1 MSFLFS
7 NKNMPESLAIPEEKF
22 TKASFFSKNEPT
34 LDKLY
39 SSSLHFSEQIVDVIA
54 SSPAKADTYD
64 LNFDVRI
71 PPSYDVEYL
80 IKECLEFTKQIF
92 EKTDLCDAASTT
104 STTDKVDILSNQIPP
119 LFKKLIDCF

>member
-39 SSSLHFSEQIVDVIA
+39 SSSLHFS
-54 SSPAKADTYD
+54 
-64 LNFDVRI
+64 
-71 PPSYDVEYL
+71 
-80 IKECLEFTKQIF
+80 
-92 EKTDLCDAASTT
+92 
-104 STTDKVDILSNQIPP
+104 
-119 LFKKLIDCF
+119 